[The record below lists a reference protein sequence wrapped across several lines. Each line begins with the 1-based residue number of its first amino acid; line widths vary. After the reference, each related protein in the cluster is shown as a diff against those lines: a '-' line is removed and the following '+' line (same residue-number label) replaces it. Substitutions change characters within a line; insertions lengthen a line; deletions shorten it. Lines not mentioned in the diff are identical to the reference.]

1 MIQTHS
7 TNPLVTVYMPT
18 YNRAELLK
26 RAVDSV
32 LNQDYRNI
40 ELIVV
45 DDNST
50 DSTHKYLA
58 SMAEEDSRFRYF
70 INEKNSGAC
79 VSRNK
84 AMGAANGEFIT
95 GIDDDDYFLPNH
107 ISSMLSSFLE
117 NRKDCIAVYPNAFMK
132 RDKTPAKMQKR
143 VSYCQQK
150 DLLIV
155 NRIGNQV
162 LTKTAFMRSI
172 GGFDEKL
179 TSWQDLECW
188 YRLLNSHKAK
198 AYSTGSYT
206 YVVDVSHPHERI
218 STRKIENI
226 IKSYNY
232 FCTKHNM
239 TYNQASI
246 LKLQL
251 NPYLREEPSF
261 DCLIRATL
269 YFPKLDNI
277 KRLVPRLLVKIKKDG
292 LTVIGKASLK

>member
-1 MIQTHS
+1 MS
-7 TNPLVTVYMPT
+7 TDKSQPLVTVYMPT
-18 YNRAELLK
+18 YNRVELLQ

-32 LNQDYRNI
+32 LDQDYKNI

-50 DSTHKYLA
+50 DSTHNYLA
-58 SMAEEDSRFRYF
+58 KMAEEDFRFRYF

-84 AMGAANGEFIT
+84 AIWAANGEFIT
-95 GIDDDDYFLPNH
+95 GLDDDDYFLPNH
-107 ISSMLSSFLE
+107 ISSMLNSFLK
-117 NRKDCIAVYPNAFMK
+117 NRADCIAVYPNAFMK
-132 RDKTPAKMQKR
+132 RAKTPIMMQKR
-143 VSYCQQK
+143 VRYCQRK

-162 LTKTAFMRSI
+162 LTKTELMRNI
-172 GGFDEKL
+172 DGFDEKL
-179 TSWQDLECW
+179 SSWQDLECW
-188 YRLLNSHKAK
+188 YRLLNSNKAK

-218 STRKIENI
+218 STKKIESI
-226 IKSYNY
+226 IKSYDY
-232 FCTKHNM
+232 FCTKHNL

-246 LKLQL
+246 LRLQL
-251 NPYLREEPSF
+251 NPYLKEEAGF
-261 DCLIRATL
+261 DSLIRATL

-277 KRLVPRLLVKIKKDG
+277 KRLMPRLLVKIRKDG
-292 LTVIGKASLK
+292 LTLLGKASLK